1 MSNQALLSA
10 FTTMLGMQD
19 RMNQRVHPQWT
30 EQGYEW
36 YRAVW
41 IECGELMD
49 HQGYKWWKKQHSDTE
64 QVQLEVVDIWHFGM
78 SALFAPGLSH
88 EDIATNMLAELE
100 ASATG
105 ETDVLLATEALAA
118 HSLQTRSFSVS
129 LFRDLLHASGLDFD
143 SLYRQYV
150 GKNVLNFF
158 RQDHGYK
165 DGSYI
170 KVWDGREDNVHLV
183 EILAELDSQAN
194 DYADL
199 VYVSLKTR
207 YPGATAE

>member
-1 MSNQALLSA
+1 
-10 FTTMLGMQD
+10 
-19 RMNQRVHPQWT
+19 
-30 EQGYEW
+30 
-36 YRAVW
+36 
-41 IECGELMD
+41 
-49 HQGYKWWKKQHSDTE
+49 
-64 QVQLEVVDIWHFGM
+64 M
-78 SALFAPGLSH
+78 SALFVRGLSH

-207 YPGATAE
+207 YPGAAAE

>member
-1 MSNQALLSA
+1 MSDQALLAA
-10 FTTMLGMQD
+10 FTTMLEMQD

-49 HQGYKWWKKQHSDTE
+49 HQGYKWWKKQLSDVE

-78 SALFAPGLSH
+78 SARFIPGQSH
-88 EDIATNMLAELE
+88 RQIADAMVAELAAAE
-100 ASATG
+100 AQECS
-105 ETDVLLATEALAA
+105 VLSATEALAL
-118 HSLQTRSFSVS
+118 HSLQTRSFSVA
-129 LFRDLLHASGLDFD
+129 LFRDLLHASGLDFTT
-143 SLYRQYV
+143 LYRQYV

-165 DGSYI
+165 DGSYV
-170 KVWDGREDNVHLV
+170 KVWNGREDNAHLV
-183 EILAELDSQAN
+183 EILAQLDSDAA
-194 DYADL
+194 DYAEK
-199 VYVSLKTR
+199 VYAGLRSR
-207 YPGATAE
+207 YPGAAAE